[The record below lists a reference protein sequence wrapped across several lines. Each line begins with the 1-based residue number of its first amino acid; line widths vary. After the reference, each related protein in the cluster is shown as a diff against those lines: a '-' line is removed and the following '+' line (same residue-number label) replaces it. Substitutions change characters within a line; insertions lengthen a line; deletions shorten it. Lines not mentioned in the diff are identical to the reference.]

1 MAYDL
6 HEESA
11 EHCTLQA
18 ATLLMLAG
26 VEIGL
31 ALLNG
36 PVGAA
41 PQVLARLWAGAA
53 PLLGPAELE
62 EPVGPV
68 LPVFPVLPDEVEP
81 VAKPWGLEVVGIT
94 EGTAVQALS

>member
-1 MAYDL
+1 VTYDL

-11 EHCTLQA
+11 VHCTLQA

-31 ALLNG
+31 ALLDG

-53 PLLGPAELE
+53 PLLGPVELE
-62 EPVGPV
+62 GPVEPV
-68 LPVFPVLPDEVEP
+68 LPVFPVAPDEVEP
-81 VAKPWGLEVVGIT
+81 VAKP
-94 EGTAVQALS
+94 

>member
-1 MAYDL
+1 
-6 HEESA
+6 
-11 EHCTLQA
+11 
-18 ATLLMLAG
+18 MLAG

-31 ALLNG
+31 ALLDE

-53 PLLGPAELE
+53 PLLGPVELD

-68 LPVFPVLPDEVEP
+68 LPVLPVFPVFPVFPVLPDEVEP
-81 VAKPWGLEVVGIT
+81 VAKP
-94 EGTAVQALS
+94 

>member
-1 MAYDL
+1 
-6 HEESA
+6 
-11 EHCTLQA
+11 
-18 ATLLMLAG
+18 MLAG

-68 LPVFPVLPDEVEP
+68 LPVLPVFPVLPDEVEP